1 MFLFSSIK
9 DGKKDNDNGHIS
21 DNQYSHLIN
30 AWQEFNFNTFRDFH
44 NHYLREVVL
53 LLADVFE
60 KFISTCIE
68 NYNLDPCHYLSA
80 PGLSWDAMLKMT
92 KVELEKI
99 NNAHMHLFIEK
110 GMRAGISYAS
120 KRYSKADKKYCLDYD
135 KTKPEKYIVYI
146 DVNNLYGSAM
156 SQYLPYGGFKW
167 VRINNEIVN
176 RVLNKRDNSLH
187 GYFFGSRF
195 RLSRIFT

>member
-1 MFLFSSIK
+1 MDS
-9 DGKKDNDNGHIS
+9 
-21 DNQYSHLIN
+21 
-30 AWQEFNFNTFRDFH
+30 
-44 NHYLREVVL
+44 
-53 LLADVFE
+53 
-60 KFISTCIE
+60 
-68 NYNLDPCHYLSA
+68 CHYLSA

-120 KRYSKADKKYCLDYD
+120 KRYSKAAKKYCPDYD

-167 VRINNEIVN
+167 VKINNEIVN

-195 RLSRIFT
+195 RLSRIFTWFS